1 MDGLYVYGF
10 YHLKV
15 DKMADELYINCARNI
30 SLEGLIKLA
39 VRDADCGDYLT
50 CDNKNESLESLLK
63 RAFTIDDDGDVA
75 LNVCGCGGGGGGGLT
90 SVTYEELVALQLA
103 AGFTPGAFYLLT
115 DFATKHYFT
124 DGSTT
129 LTDINTGATEQLIL
143 FATAPS
149 VLDSRVY
156 SPTYPQDVIHY
167 DWNPDNWLADYSFSS
182 DQATIVPGWK
192 GIITYRWD
200 TRQDN
205 SCYYDFRNVKFR
217 RWAVAPGAWD
227 AESTY
232 LPGEWCS
239 LSDVAYRTADTSTNE
254 EPGSAGSWTALYDMT
269 TPYQAWVSTS
279 FFNGCPLDA
288 EDFDDFYTF
297 SDYGVLACFSNHIG
311 ENPSDVSNY
320 YSRLN
325 NIVFQNLGDYSC
337 NSIEIGTGNSSWTV
351 GTGNSFW
358 TVGAGNELWTVGNGN
373 RFWTVGTSNR
383 SWTVGTSNEYW
394 TVGNANGSWTVG
406 AGNSYWTVGTDNKS
420 WTVGNFNG
428 YWTVG
433 NFNSSW
439 TVGTGNESWT
449 VGTNNESWTV
459 GNSAVNVTVY
469 DGISSPVIVAYDT
482 ELQAN
487 YQKYFM
493 QTSDGSTGYKI
504 LMMYKTWN
512 TDHFE
517 DVNLDVTP

>member
-1 MDGLYVYGF
+1 
-10 YHLKV
+10 
-15 DKMADELYINCARNI
+15 MADELYINCNNNI

-50 CDNKNESLESLLK
+50 CANKNESLESLLK
-63 RAFTIDDDGDVA
+63 RAFSIDDDGDVA
-75 LNVCGCGGGGGGGLT
+75 LNVCGCGGGGGLT

-227 AESTY
+227 ADSTY
-232 LPGEWCS
+232 LPGAWCS
-239 LSDVAYRTADTSTNE
+239 LSDVVYRTADTSTNE

-288 EDFDDFYTF
+288 EDFDDFYTW
-297 SDYGVLACFSNHIG
+297 SDYSVLACFGNHIG
-311 ENPSDVSNY
+311 ENISWVGVGAF
-320 YSRLN
+320 SRLN
-325 NIVFQNLGDYSC
+325 NIIFQNSGDFSC
-337 NSIEIGTGNSSWTV
+337 YIIEIENNNSSWTV
-351 GTGNSFW
+351 GTNNSSW
-358 TVGAGNELWTVGNGN
+358 TVGSNNYN
-373 RFWTVGTSNR
+373 WTVGTSNGY
-383 SWTVGTSNEYW
+383 WTVGTS
-394 TVGNANGSWTVG
+394 
-406 AGNSYWTVGTDNKS
+406 
-420 WTVGNFNG
+420 
-428 YWTVG
+428 
-433 NFNSSW
+433 NSSW
-439 TVGTGNESWT
+439 TVGTGNESWAVGNFNGSWTVGASNRYWT
-449 VGTNNESWTV
+449 VGTNNSSWTVGTNNGYWTVGSSNGYWTV
-459 GNSAVNVTVY
+459 GNSTVNVTVY
-469 DGISSPVIVAYDT
+469 DGVSSPVIVAYDT
-482 ELQAN
+482 ELQAS

-517 DVNLDVTP
+517 DVNLDVTT